1 VSFGKTIARTR
12 VIRHDLTPS
21 WNEKVYFT
29 VKELE
34 ANYTITFSVYD
45 WDKLS
50 SNDHLGDVALP
61 LKDLLG
67 NTIKPDHRGL
77 YNCDGE
83 SKLVGDDFHD
93 EALPLVVGDKAP
105 AGDYKL
111 NVRAKFT
118 PYDALRQSFFRALA
132 KNFDLDESGAFSPLE
147 VFSVLDA
154 LGSTLS
160 KETVDGFY
168 DRFGKTPSEELAA
181 DELVICLEAEIHK
194 KRNEKRQVDDPSTP
208 SGFSTPAMAESSLF
222 ESIGGEVGEGQ
233 VDEPGAYEP
242 GDLDQAKTDP
252 SSNMRTLAPA
262 EVAVTNPE
270 QGTIVQAG
278 EPHHVGAQQGAGA
291 KPARSA
297 TQGSVSDELSGLDDG
312 GVERLVNIKECPLC
326 HKPRMRS
333 KGELDII
340 THLAICAS
348 TDPRSV
354 NRMVVTN
361 SFVTGSQAQRKWI
374 TKVISNVTK
383 GSYQLGANSANI
395 IVQDRQTGALM
406 EEKMAVYVRLGIRL
420 MYKGMGAK
428 GGIEGARVKRML
440 ETLSKKQGLKF
451 DSPSSARE
459 IEPFI
464 KFHNLNLDEIL
475 DPLESFKTFNQ
486 ASNDSARST
495 DHPS

>member
-1 VSFGKTIARTR
+1 MVSFGKTIARTR
-12 VIRHDLTPS
+12 VIRHDLTPT

-50 SNDHLGDVALP
+50 SNDHLGDVAIP

-67 NTIKPDHRGL
+67 HTIKPDQRGI
-77 YNCDGE
+77 YPCDGE
-83 SKLVGDDFHD
+83 SKLIGDDFH
-93 EALPLVVGDKAP
+93 EGALPLVVSDKAP
-105 AGDYKL
+105 AGEYKL

-118 PYDALRQSFFRALA
+118 PYDALRQAFFRALA

-154 LGSTLS
+154 LGSTLT

-168 DRFGKTPSEELAA
+168 ERFGKTPSEELTA

-194 KRNEKRQVDDPSTP
+194 KRNEKRQVDEAGTP
-208 SGFSTPAMAESSLF
+208 SGLNTPATESTLLGLM
-222 ESIGGEVGEGQ
+222 GGEVGKEQ
-233 VDEPGAYEP
+233 VDEPQDYEP
-242 GDLDQAKTDP
+242 TDVENDKTDQ

-262 EVAVTNPE
+262 EEVVTNPE
-270 QGTIVQAG
+270 QGTVVQAG
-278 EPHHVGAQQGAGA
+278 DQQGNGRI
-291 KPARSA
+291 KPVRSA
-297 TQGSVSDELSGLDDG
+297 TQGSVSDELSGLEEG
-312 GVERLVNIKECPLC
+312 GVERLVNIKQCPLC

-395 IVQDRQTGALM
+395 IVQDRETGALM

-420 MYKGMGAK
+420 MYKGMGSK
-428 GGIEGARVKRML
+428 GGIEGARVKKML
-440 ETLSKKQGLKF
+440 ETLSRKQGVKF
-451 DSPSSARE
+451 DSPSSVRE

-464 KFHNLNLDEIL
+464 RFHNLNLDEVL

-486 ASNDSARST
+486 VS
-495 DHPS
+495 P